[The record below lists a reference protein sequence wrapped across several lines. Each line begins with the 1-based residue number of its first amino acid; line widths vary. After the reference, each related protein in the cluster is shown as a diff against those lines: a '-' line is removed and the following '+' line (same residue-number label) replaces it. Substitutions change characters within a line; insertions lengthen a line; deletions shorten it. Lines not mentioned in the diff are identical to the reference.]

1 MKKLLST
8 IHIALALALIATFP
22 TPGAHAQDNGQSGF
36 VLSLKNGSTIRG
48 RVLSRD
54 EASGNL
60 RLTMTESSPGTPKS
74 YAVVAM
80 DDAQAIKASASDTDS
95 IVIRLLGG
103 SEIKCKEFDLNGD
116 AITVK
121 IGTASR
127 VELRWEQIQSISF
140 GT

>member
-1 MKKLLST
+1 MKKLLS
-8 IHIALALALIATFP
+8 IISLAFALALVASASP
-22 TPGAHAQDNGQSGF
+22 EPAQAQDAPQSGF

-48 RVLSRD
+48 RMLDRD

-60 RLTMTESSPGTPKS
+60 RLTMTETGAGAPKS

-80 DDAQAIKASASDTDS
+80 DDAQAIRASASDTDS
-95 IVIRLLGG
+95 IIIRLAGG
-103 SEIKCKEFDLNGD
+103 SELKCKELDLNGD
-116 AITVK
+116 TITVRL
-121 IGTASR
+121 GTASR

>member
-1 MKKLLST
+1 MKKLLS
-8 IHIALALALIATFP
+8 IIQIAFAAALIATVP
-22 TPGAHAQDNGQSGF
+22 TGTARAQDNGQSGF

-48 RVLSRD
+48 RVLARD

-60 RLTMTESSPGTPKS
+60 RLTITESSAGTPKS

-80 DDAQAIKASASDTDS
+80 DDAQAIKASANDTDS

-103 SEIKCKEFDLNGD
+103 SEIKCREFDLNGET
-116 AITVK
+116 ITVK

-140 GT
+140 GS

>member
-1 MKKLLST
+1 MKKLLSI
-8 IHIALALALIATFP
+8 IHIAFALALIATAP
-22 TPGAHAQDNGQSGF
+22 AGGARAQDSGQSGF

-48 RVLSRD
+48 RILARD

-60 RLTMTESSPGTPKS
+60 RLTMTESSAGTPKS

-80 DDAQAIKASASDTDS
+80 EDAQAIKASTSDTDS

-103 SEIKCKEFDLNGD
+103 SELKCKEFDLNGET
-116 AITVK
+116 ITVK

-127 VELRWEQIQSISF
+127 IELRWEQIQSISF